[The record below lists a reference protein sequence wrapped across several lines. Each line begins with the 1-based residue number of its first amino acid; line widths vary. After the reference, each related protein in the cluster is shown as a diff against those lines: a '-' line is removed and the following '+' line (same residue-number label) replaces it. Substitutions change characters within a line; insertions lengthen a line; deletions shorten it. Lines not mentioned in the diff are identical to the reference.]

1 MPFQEVY
8 DSAEVTEAAEEAPSH
23 RPYYGIKF
31 EGSGDPRALK
41 FVASKEEVDADQG
54 ASSIPRTIQSNL
66 QHSHFQGSVYAQISP
81 VTVTTVTQ

>member
-8 DSAEVTEAAEEAPSH
+8 DSAEVTEAAEEVPH

-54 ASSIPRTIQSNL
+54 ASSIPRPNQLILPTTFFFSKSQQSRKIIIPKAK
-66 QHSHFQGSVYAQISP
+66 FMI
-81 VTVTTVTQ
+81 

>member
-8 DSAEVTEAAEEAPSH
+8 DSAEVAEEAP

-31 EGSGDPRALK
+31 EGGGGGGGGPRALK

-54 ASSIPRTIQSNL
+54 ASSIPFRL
-66 QHSHFQGSVYAQISP
+66 V
-81 VTVTTVTQ
+81 

>member
-54 ASSIPRTIQSNL
+54 ASSITRPNPILRSR
-66 QHSHFQGSVYAQISP
+66 Y
-81 VTVTTVTQ
+81 